1 MSRMTITR
9 MITRGRSAIVPV
21 RGLSGEPAGA
31 MPLVYRS
38 SAQREAWFNALP
50 QSAQKRFIN
59 QTQALYRSLPMPLQ
73 QALTRYM
80 ISIGEKVPFASG
92 MDGYGPVGALGQWA
106 ELATAIAQIGGSI
119 YNRREDGKLS
129 EMLQSNALNSDAN
142 ITAARNAAANQ
153 AAQIVADAQRA
164 TAAQLAASNQ
174 TAAQI
179 TAQQS
184 RDNASASVS
193 SVKTI
198 AVAGAAVAALGI
210 VAYVILK
217 KK

>member
-9 MITRGRSAIVPV
+9 MTTRGRSAIVPV
-21 RGLSGEPAGA
+21 RGLSDDLLTAQTPAE
-31 MPLVYRS
+31 
-38 SAQREAWFNALP
+38 REAWFNSLP
-50 QSAQKRFIN
+50 SSAQKRFID

-92 MDGYGPVGALGQWA
+92 MDGYGPVGGLGQWA
-106 ELATAIAQIGGSI
+106 ELGTAIANIGAGL
-119 YNRREDGKLS
+119 YNTRENAKLA
-129 EMLQSNALNSDAN
+129 QSMQDNALNSDAS
-142 ITAARNAAANQ
+142 ILAARNAASNQ
-153 AAQIVADAQRA
+153 ATQIIADAQRA
-164 TAAQLAASNQ
+164 TAAQLAATNQ
-174 TAAQI
+174 ANAQLAAQR
-179 TAQQS
+179 S
-184 RDNASASVS
+184 HDSASASVS

-198 AVAGAAVAALGI
+198 AVAAAAVAALGI